1 MPSFRRISHQTRQ
14 PLIKIQVYITYTIK
28 YPVTNFLSHHQLSP
42 DYFAF
47 LTTISN
53 TYEQKDF
60 LETQSQAV
68 WQHAINEELTTLA
81 ESHT

>member
-1 MPSFRRISHQTRQ
+1 VQESSSSHDELPSSRRISHQTHQ

-42 DYFAF
+42 NYFAF

-53 TYEQKDF
+53 TYEPNDF

-68 WQHAINEELTTLA
+68 
-81 ESHT
+81 